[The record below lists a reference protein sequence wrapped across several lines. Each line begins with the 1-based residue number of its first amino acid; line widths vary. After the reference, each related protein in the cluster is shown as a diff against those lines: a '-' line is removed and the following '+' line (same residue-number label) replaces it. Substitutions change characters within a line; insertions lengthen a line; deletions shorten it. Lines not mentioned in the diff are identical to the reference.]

1 MASGKRRKEK
11 GREKTTRASEMEK
24 CGRTVLSPSCRKSE
38 AEDLGLGFL
47 FFFFTN
53 IENIRRVI
61 TKQIFIFFTEEAMQ
75 FEKKLET

>member
-1 MASGKRRKEK
+1 MARSGKRRKEK

-24 CGRTVLSPSCRKSE
+24 CGCTVLSPSCRKSE

-47 FFFFTN
+47 FFSTK

-61 TKQIFIFFTEEAMQ
+61 TEQIFIFFFLQ
-75 FEKKLET
+75 RKPCNLEKG